1 MPRSLVQVRPDP
13 PTVSAKTRDEVAKRF
28 YRVEHRRGRSIDFG
42 KRILELKGV
51 WNFMAKDEG
60 SASDANDSHDEHAKA
75 KDRESK
81 ELQEIRQRRQGGGR
95 MFLSKIE
102 DFVLLGGVAYG
113 ILFALLLFSMSA
125 GMLGNSTTLDH
136 TASTTFLDIGDEC
149 TEITDEPWLN
159 IFPDPDQ
166 ELFSIAGHNL
176 PNGEAYLNY
185 TFFKM
190 VNEGTK
196 SVVEEDY
203 GSNETVRTINKA
215 DRSNGRAYF
224 KAPYSE
230 LPEGHYELVFKVTV
244 YEERDALSP
253 VVMNT
258 MSKSVEFEHE
268 ITQEALAFLPFVND
282 DEHSDVR
289 IEDAGPRS
297 CWTVQDLGDWGYIL
311 MGAEL
316 GGGRETAMLTG
327 GAAGIPAW
335 WMAFISLSLSL
346 ITLLIIYPVMYKIYH
361 QEADDILSRT
371 HINRLVED
379 TVHNVSEQLSI
390 EVDPDLFKT
399 EVRELSIDIM
409 VAYKNTENTL
419 SDSAEVR
426 AELLRSLLE
435 EFAIFRVFK
444 PVQLNVRVIGDGA
457 TVDFDSGVGV
467 GARSEE
473 ADLSVEQQDYSSFF
487 SELHSLSR
495 IEDDVRDSLDL
506 FFTRRPDVEMTGA
519 VVTSDDRVVFVSV
532 IFRPT
537 QRFAWLRFNKTST
550 QIKDELYR
558 FIHERNED
566 LLGSQELV
574 VKTRNEVSTLADRS
588 GAGRVERRSQSDDE
602 RIVAVAKQDGLG
614 GRVLQTKFLGD
625 TLSTVEYMANEKREM
640 INKWGFW
647 GLIFFVWIPF
657 MASGVLVGAMLGLL
671 SRMQFMRVLLA
682 TLIGGSIASV
692 TWAYTAEG
700 IVKFMHQYK
709 LEVFI
714 PLVIGVFILM
724 AVLHIR
730 STKMR
735 RQTELFEDTLLDN
748 FHADIIAKYGD
759 Q

>member
-1 MPRSLVQVRPDP
+1 
-13 PTVSAKTRDEVAKRF
+13 
-28 YRVEHRRGRSIDFG
+28 
-42 KRILELKGV
+42 
-51 WNFMAKDEG
+51 MAKDTTDVT
-60 SASDANDSHDEHAKA
+60 SATETHEDHHRARDKEA
-75 KDRESK
+75 K
-81 ELQEIRQRRQGGGR
+81 ELQEIRQRRMGGGR
-95 MFLSKIE
+95 MFLSNIE
-102 DFVLLGGVAYG
+102 DFVLMGGIAYG
-113 ILFALLLFSMSA
+113 VLFALLLFSMSS
-125 GMLGNSTTLDH
+125 GMLGNSTALDH

-149 TEITDEPWLN
+149 EEITDEPWLN

-176 PNGEAYLNY
+176 PNGVAYLNY
-185 TFFKM
+185 TYLEH
-190 VNEGTK
+190 VNDDTMALVDEA
-196 SVVEEDY
+196 Y
-203 GSNETVRTINKA
+203 GSNGTTRTINKA
-215 DRSNGRAYF
+215 DQNHGRAYF

-230 LPEGHYELVFKVTV
+230 LPEGHYELRFEVTV
-244 YEERDALSP
+244 MTSTEADAD
-253 VVMNT
+253 VVVGPLT
-258 MSKSVEFEHE
+258 KSIDFEHT
-268 ITQEALAFLPFVND
+268 ISKEALAFLPFID
-282 DEHSDVR
+282 DSEHSDVR
-289 IEDAGPRS
+289 IEDSGQRT
-297 CWTVQDLGDWGYIL
+297 CWTVQDLGDWGYLL

-346 ITLLIIYPVMYKIYH
+346 ISLLIIYPVMYKVYH
-361 QEADDILSRT
+361 QDTDDILSRT
-371 HINRLVED
+371 HITRLVED
-379 TVHNVSEQLSI
+379 TVYAVGEQLGI
-390 EVDPDLFKT
+390 DIDDELFKT

-409 VAYKNTENTL
+409 VAYRNTENTL
-419 SDSAEVR
+419 SDSKEVR
-426 AELLRSLLE
+426 AELLRTLLE

-444 PVQLNVRVIGDGA
+444 PVQLNVRVIGAGQA
-457 TVDFDSGVGV
+457 IDFDSGVGI
-467 GARSEE
+467 GTRGEE
-473 ADLSVEQQDYSSFF
+473 DELVEQQDYSSFF

-506 FFTRRPDVEMTGA
+506 FFTRRNDVEMKGA

-532 IFRPT
+532 IYRPT
-537 QRFAWLRFNKTST
+537 QRFAFFRFRKTST
-550 QIKDELYR
+550 QIKDELFR
-558 FIHERNED
+558 FIHDRNEE
-566 LLGSQELV
+566 LLGSQELI

-588 GAGRVERRSQSDDE
+588 GAGRVERQSDKDDE
-602 RIVAVAKQDGLG
+602 RIVAVARQDGLG
-614 GRVLQTKFLGD
+614 GRMLQTKFLGD

-682 TLIGGSIASV
+682 TLIGGSIAAV

-714 PLVIGVFILM
+714 PLVIGVFIMM

-748 FHADIIAKYGD
+748 FHADIVAKYGD

>member
-1 MPRSLVQVRPDP
+1 
-13 PTVSAKTRDEVAKRF
+13 
-28 YRVEHRRGRSIDFG
+28 
-42 KRILELKGV
+42 
-51 WNFMAKDEG
+51 MAKDSSGESNAMEG
-60 SASDANDSHDEHAKA
+60 HEEHSRSR
-75 KDRESK
+75 DREAK
-81 ELQEIRQRRQGGGR
+81 ELQEIRQRRLGGGR

-102 DFVLLGGVAYG
+102 DFVLLGGLAYG
-113 ILFALLLFSMSA
+113 ALFALLLFSMSS
-125 GMLGNSTTLDH
+125 GMLGNSTALDH

-149 TEITDEPWLN
+149 EEVTDEPYLN
-159 IFPDPDQ
+159 IFPNPDR

-176 PNGEAYLNY
+176 PNGLAYLNY
-185 TFFKM
+185 TFFEV
-190 VNEGTK
+190 VNEDTK
-196 SVVEEDY
+196 AMVEGDT
-203 GSNETVRTINKA
+203 GSNGTTRNINKA
-215 DRSNGRAYF
+215 DQNHGRAYF
-224 KAPYSE
+224 RAPYSD
-230 LPEGHYELVFKVTV
+230 LPEGHFELKFEVTIL
-244 YEERDALSP
+244 ENAEPDANLVAGPLSK
-253 VVMNT
+253 T
-258 MSKSVEFEHE
+258 IKFEHTISKE
-268 ITQEALAFLPFVND
+268 TLAFLPFVD
-282 DEHSDVR
+282 DSEHSDVR

-297 CWTVQDLGDWGYIL
+297 CWTVQDLGDWGYLL

-335 WMAFISLSLSL
+335 WMAFISLSLS
-346 ITLLIIYPVMYKIYH
+346 IISLLIIYPVMYKVYH
-361 QEADDILSRT
+361 QETDDILSRT
-371 HINRLVED
+371 HITRLVED
-379 TVHNVSEQLSI
+379 TVY
-390 EVDPDLFKT
+390 EVGGNLGIDIDDDLFKT
-399 EVRELSIDIM
+399 EVRDLSIDIM
-409 VAYKNTENTL
+409 VAYKNTESTL
-419 SDSAEVR
+419 SDSKEVR
-426 AELLRSLLE
+426 SELLRTLLE

-444 PVQLNVRVIGDGA
+444 PVQLNVRVIGAGQ
-457 TVDFDSGVGV
+457 TIDFDSGVGI
-467 GARSEE
+467 GTRAETEESE
-473 ADLSVEQQDYSSFF
+473 LNEQQDYSSFF

-506 FFTRRPDVEMTGA
+506 FFTRRNDVEMKGA

-532 IFRPT
+532 IYRPT
-537 QRFAWLRFNKTST
+537 QRFAFIRFKKTST
-550 QIKDELYR
+550 QIKDELFR
-558 FIHERNED
+558 FIHDRNED
-566 LLGSQELV
+566 LLGTQELI

-588 GAGRVERRSQSDDE
+588 GAGRVERRNDKDDE
-602 RIVAVAKQDGLG
+602 RIVAVARQDGLG
-614 GRVLQTKFLGD
+614 GRMLQTKFLGD

-748 FHADIIAKYGD
+748 FHADVVAKYGE
-759 Q
+759 

>member
-1 MPRSLVQVRPDP
+1 M
-13 PTVSAKTRDEVAKRF
+13 
-28 YRVEHRRGRSIDFG
+28 RVC
-42 KRILELKGV
+42 K
-51 WNFMAKDEG
+51 FMAKDEG
-60 SASDANDSHDEHAKA
+60 SPSDANDSHDDHAKA

-113 ILFALLLFSMSA
+113 ILFALLLFSMSS

-185 TFFKM
+185 TFFSHI
-190 VNEGTK
+190 NDDTK
-196 SVVEEDY
+196 ALVEDAY
-203 GSNETVRTINKA
+203 GSNETIRTINKA

-230 LPEGHYELVFKVTV
+230 LPEGHYELEFKVTV
-244 YEERDALSP
+244 YEERNTSST
-253 VVMNT
+253 VVMET
-258 MSKSVEFEHE
+258 ISKSVEFEHD
-268 ITQEALAFLPFVND
+268 ITKETLAFLPFVND
-282 DEHSDVR
+282 DEHSEVR

-361 QEADDILSRT
+361 QEADDILSRA

-379 TVHNVSEQLSI
+379 TVYNVSDQLSI
-390 EVDPDLFKT
+390 DVDDDLFKT

-419 SDSAEVR
+419 SDGAEVR
-426 AELLRSLLE
+426 AELLRNLLE
-435 EFAIFRVFK
+435 EFAIFRVYK
-444 PVQLNVRVIGDGA
+444 PVQLNVRAIGDGA
-457 TVDFDSGVGV
+457 NIDFDSGVGI
-467 GARSEE
+467 GARGEE
-473 ADLSVEQQDYSSFF
+473 ADLNVEQQDYSSFF

-506 FFTRRPDVEMTGA
+506 FFTRRSDVEMTGA

-532 IFRPT
+532 LFRPT

-566 LLGSQELV
+566 LLGAQELV

-588 GAGRVERRSQSDDE
+588 GAGRVERRSQTDDE

>member
-1 MPRSLVQVRPDP
+1 
-13 PTVSAKTRDEVAKRF
+13 
-28 YRVEHRRGRSIDFG
+28 
-42 KRILELKGV
+42 
-51 WNFMAKDEG
+51 MAKEKGLD
-60 SASDANDSHDEHAKA
+60 SDANEAVDEQSKA
-75 KDRESK
+75 KDREGK
-81 ELQEIRQRRQGGGR
+81 ELQEIRQRRMGGGR
-95 MFLSKIE
+95 RFLSNIE
-102 DFVLLGGVAYG
+102 DFVLMGGMAYG
-113 ILFALLLFSMSA
+113 VLFALLLFSMSA
-125 GMLGNSTTLDH
+125 GIMGNSTSVDH

-185 TFFKM
+185 TYFEII
-190 VNEGTK
+190 NEQTNSLVKEDFGT
-196 SVVEEDY
+196 
-203 GSNETVRTINKA
+203 NETVRTINKA
-215 DRSNGRAYF
+215 DSSNGRAYF

-230 LPEGHYELVFKVTV
+230 LPEGHFKLEFQVTV
-244 YEERDALSP
+244 HEERNKSSP
-253 VVMNT
+253 VIFRGSDNV
-258 MSKSVEFEHE
+258 SFEHTLSKE
-268 ITQEALAFLPFVND
+268 TLAFLPFVED
-282 DEHSDVR
+282 DEHSEVR
-289 IEDAGPRS
+289 IEDSGPRS

-335 WMAFISLSLSL
+335 WMAFISLSLS
-346 ITLLIIYPVMYKIYH
+346 IISLLIIYPVMYKVYH
-361 QEADDILSRT
+361 QDADDILSRA
-371 HINRLVED
+371 HIVRVVED
-379 TVHNVSEQLSI
+379 TVYKVGDQLGI
-390 EVDPDLFKT
+390 EIDKDLFKT
-399 EVRELSIDIM
+399 ETRDLSIDIM
-409 VAYKNTENTL
+409 VAYQNTENTL
-419 SDSAEVR
+419 SDSNEVR
-426 AELLRSLLE
+426 AELLRNLLE

-444 PVQLNVRVIGDGA
+444 PVQLNVRVIGGGQNI
-457 TVDFDSGVGV
+457 DFDSGVGI
-467 GARSEE
+467 GASTDD
-473 ADLSVEQQDYSSFF
+473 ADLKEERQDYSSFF

-506 FFTRRPDVEMTGA
+506 FFTRRSDVEMNGA
-519 VVTSDDRVVFVSV
+519 VVTSDDRVIFVSV

-558 FIHERNED
+558 FIHERNAD

-588 GAGRVERRSQSDDE
+588 GAGRVERRSQADDE

-714 PLVIGVFILM
+714 PLVIAVFILM

>member
-1 MPRSLVQVRPDP
+1 MEAR
-13 PTVSAKTRDEVAKRF
+13 KRF
-28 YRVEHRRGRSIDFG
+28 LEVFGAWRS
-42 KRILELKGV
+42 
-51 WNFMAKDEG
+51 MAKEDKVDSEAKEAHEEHHR
-60 SASDANDSHDEHAKA
+60 SSD
-75 KDRESK
+75 RIGK
-81 ELQEIRQRRQGGGR
+81 ELQEIRQRRMGGGR

-102 DFVLLGGVAYG
+102 DFVLLGGIVYG
-113 ILFALLLFSMSA
+113 ILFALLLFSMSS

-149 TEITDEPWLN
+149 EQITEEPWLH
-159 IFPDPDQ
+159 IFPNPDE

-176 PNGEAYLNY
+176 PNGVAFLNY
-185 TFFKM
+185 SYF
-190 VNEGTK
+190 
-196 SVVEEDY
+196 SVLNDETIAVVDEPY
-203 GSNETVRTINKA
+203 GSNETTRIIDQVTEGT
-215 DRSNGRAYF
+215 GRAYF
-224 KAPYSE
+224 RAPYSE
-230 LPEGHYELVFKVTV
+230 LPEGTYKLQFTV
-244 YEERDALSP
+244 DVHVERNRSSNQTLGGLEQHL
-253 VVMNT
+253 T
-258 MSKSVEFEHE
+258 FEHTISKE
-268 ITQEALAFLPFVND
+268 TLAFLPFVD
-282 DEHSDVR
+282 DSEHSEVR

-297 CWTVQDLGDWGYIL
+297 CWSVQDLGDWGYLL

-335 WMAFISLSLSL
+335 WMAFISLSLS
-346 ITLLIIYPVMYKIYH
+346 IISLLIIYPVMYKVYH
-361 QEADDILSRT
+361 QDTDDILSRN
-371 HINRLVED
+371 HITRVVED
-379 TVHNVSEQLSI
+379 TVLSISNQLGI
-390 EVDPDLFKT
+390 EVDTDLFKT

-419 SDSAEVR
+419 SDSKEVR
-426 AELLRSLLE
+426 SELLRSLLE
-435 EFAIFRVFK
+435 EFALFRVFK
-444 PVQLNVRVIGDGA
+444 PVQLNVRIIGSGQSI
-457 TVDFDSGVGV
+457 DFDSGVGI
-467 GARSEE
+467 GTRAESEDE
-473 ADLSVEQQDYSSFF
+473 ANQRQDYSSFF

-506 FFTRRPDVEMTGA
+506 FFSRRLDLEMKGA

-532 IFRPT
+532 IYRPT
-537 QRFAWLRFNKTST
+537 QRLAFFRFRKTST
-550 QIKDELYR
+550 QIKDELFRY
-558 FIHERNED
+558 IHERNED
-566 LLGSQELV
+566 LLGSQELI
-574 VKTRNEVSTLADRS
+574 VKTRNEVSTLADRA
-588 GAGRVERRSQSDDE
+588 GAGRVERQSMTDDE
-602 RIVAVAKQDGLG
+602 RIVAIAKQDGLG
-614 GRVLQTKFLGD
+614 GRMLQTKFLGD
-625 TLSTVEYMANEKREM
+625 TLSTVEYMANEKRDM

-682 TLIGGSIASV
+682 TLIGGSIASI

-714 PLVIGVFILM
+714 PMIIVVFILM

-748 FHADIIAKYGD
+748 FHADIVAKYGD